1 MFRRYF
7 MPLLATAA
15 LIASISIVAFA
26 QVGQLRGHV
35 TLKQADG
42 TVVPAADATVD
53 VFRVDMT
60 GKSNAKTNKKGEF
73 VFAGLFYAGDY
84 IIAVS
89 LPGAQPSYQP
99 GVKVGRDVDYA
110 IELTAPGDGRQ
121 LTLAEI
127 KTLMGDKSPAS
138 GGVKESAEDRAKRE
152 EILKKNAEIVASN
165 EKAKSSNEIIGRAF
179 KAGNEALKVKNYDEA
194 IARFDEG
201 LQADPEHPGAPA
213 LLTNKTMALNS
224 RAVDR
229 YNAA

>member
-42 TVVPAADATVD
+42 TVFPAADASVD

-60 GKSNAKTNKKGEF
+60 GKTNAKTNKKGEF
-73 VFAGLFYAGDY
+73 VFAGLFLAGDY

-99 GVKVGRDVDYA
+99 GVKAGREVDYA
-110 IELTAPGDGRQ
+110 LELTAPGDGRR
-121 LTLAEI
+121 LTLEEI
-127 KTLMGDKSPAS
+127 KTLMGNDKGPVSS
-138 GGVKESAEDRAKRE
+138 G
-152 EILKKNAEIVASN
+152 
-165 EKAKSSNEIIGRAF
+165 
-179 KAGNEALKVKNYDEA
+179 
-194 IARFDEG
+194 
-201 LQADPEHPGAPA
+201 
-213 LLTNKTMALNS
+213 
-224 RAVDR
+224 
-229 YNAA
+229 